1 MAPAASPAVPA
12 PKQKG
17 QGEDP
22 RLERTRAR
30 TPRPN
35 AREAAD
41 APVAREPADPVQEGA
56 IDAPPPITVTPQRL
70 DFGFMLPNTNA
81 RGTVTLT
88 NAGTAPVTLLSVT
101 PSCKCTTIT
110 NAAGVTVSTIEHLMA
125 ALVMSGVDNAVVEI
139 DGPEMPI
146 MDGSSIDFI
155 QGLDRAGV
163 RRQGA
168 LRQVIEIT
176 DVIEVVEG
184 DKRATLRPADGFE
197 VAFEIAFA
205 SRAIGRQAVDL
216 KMDPAAFR
224 RELADCR
231 TFGFLHEVEALRAMG
246 LARGGSMDN
255 AVVID
260 GDQIMNP
267 EGLRRPDEFVRHKA
281 LDAIGDLYVLGAPVL
296 GRFEGVLAGH
306 GLNNALV
313 RALLATPHAWR
324 LRTLSPETLAPELAE
339 AV

>member
-1 MAPAASPAVPA
+1 MAEFAFQHTVRSPVRFAGIGVHT
-12 PKQKG
+12 
-17 QGEDP
+17 GEQ
-22 RLERTRAR
+22 AR
-30 TPRPN
+30 
-35 AREAAD
+35 
-41 APVAREPADPVQEGA
+41 
-56 IDAPPPITVTPQRL
+56 
-70 DFGFMLPNTNA
+70 
-81 RGTVTLT
+81 
-88 NAGTAPVTLLSVT
+88 VTLLPAPADTGVVFIRTDVWDRDNRIAVSGEAVCRT
-101 PSCKCTTIT
+101 QLGTVIT

-125 ALVMSGVDNAVVEI
+125 ALVMTGVDNALVEI

-155 QGLDRAGV
+155 RGLDRAGLQP
-163 RRQGA
+163 QGA
-168 LRQVIEIT
+168 PRRFIEIV
-176 DVIEVVEG
+176 DVVEVIEG
-184 DKRATLRPADGFE
+184 DKRATLRPSEGFE

-205 SRAIGRQAVDL
+205 SAAIGRQAVDL
-216 KMDPAAFR
+216 KMDAGAFR

-260 GDQIMNP
+260 GDEIMNP

-281 LDAIGDLYVLGAPVL
+281 LDAIGDLYVLGAPVI

-306 GLNNALV
+306 ALNNAVV

-324 LRTLSPETLAPELAE
+324 VRTLAEEMAE

>member
-1 MAPAASPAVPA
+1 MSETPTPGAVIAAARQCLGTPFRH
-12 PKQKG
+12 
-17 QGEDP
+17 QG
-22 RLERTRAR
+22 R
-30 TPRPN
+30 
-35 AREAAD
+35 
-41 APVAREPADPVQEGA
+41 
-56 IDAPPPITVTPQRL
+56 
-70 DFGFMLPNTNA
+70 
-81 RGTVTLT
+81 
-88 NAGTAPVTLLSVT
+88 LLSFGLD
-101 PSCKCTTIT
+101 C
-110 NAAGVTVSTIEHLMA
+110 AGV
-125 ALVMSGVDNAVVEI
+125 SGW
-139 DGPEMPI
+139 
-146 MDGSSIDFI
+146 
-155 QGLDRAGV
+155 
-163 RRQGA
+163 GA
-168 LRQVIEIT
+168 LREVLGIT
-176 DVIEVVEG
+176 DVIEVIEG
-184 DKRATLRPADGFE
+184 DKPTTLLPADEFE
-197 VAFEIAFA
+197 VAFEFAFA

-260 GDQIMNP
+260 GDEIMNP

-324 LRTLSPETLAPELAE
+324 LRTLSPETLAPELA
-339 AV
+339 ADVSPLLCPPSLRPGPGVG

>member
-1 MAPAASPAVPA
+1 MSVPSDLEARVLAEFAFQHTVRNPVRFSGIGVHTGEQARVVLLPAPADTGVIFVRTDVRDKDNRIAVS
-12 PKQKG
+12 
-17 QGEDP
+17 GEAVCKTQ
-22 RLERTRAR
+22 L
-30 TPRPN
+30 
-35 AREAAD
+35 
-41 APVAREPADPVQEGA
+41 
-56 IDAPPPITVTPQRL
+56 
-70 DFGFMLPNTNA
+70 
-81 RGTVTLT
+81 GTV
-88 NAGTAPVTLLSVT
+88 
-101 PSCKCTTIT
+101 IT

-125 ALVMSGVDNAVVEI
+125 ALVMTGVDNALVEI

-155 QGLDRAGV
+155 RGLDRAGLQP
-163 RRQGA
+163 QGA
-168 LRQVIEIT
+168 PRRFIEIV
-176 DVIEVVEG
+176 DVVEVIEG
-184 DKRATLRPADGFE
+184 DKRATLRPSEGFE

-205 SRAIGRQAVDL
+205 TTAIGRQAVDL
-216 KMDPAAFR
+216 TMDAGAFR

-255 AVVID
+255 VVVID
-260 GDQIMNP
+260 GDEIMNP

-281 LDAIGDLYVLGAPVL
+281 LDAIGDLYVLGAPVI

-306 GLNNALV
+306 ALNNALV

-324 LRTLSPETLAPELAE
+324 VRTLAEEMAE